1 MPLQDLENIFGEQK
15 TPTKTT
21 QPKQPKAISGL
32 GALEDIFRGEAP
44 QIEQLAIEQPR
55 IEEKGLFSKG
65 LDFGLNTGKTV
76 VKKGLDAWNWL
87 QTQNDKAAMDRANMT
102 RSLSRGLVEARD
114 LPIDQKQKLLTKYK
128 PYETFDEYQADTPI
142 IKFLNKPITQKV
154 IGEVAE
160 TTSNMPLKGFAT
172 IKAIGDDTY
181 EQAYQALLDD
191 RNNPE
196 NGTFKKF
203 MYELQDSA
211 PQTAIGVL
219 LAVGTGYLTRSTTAA
234 QAVSGAYYTALSAN
248 EQLQSRGKVESLG
261 NIGID
266 VIGDQILGNM
276 LLKVFKTPAKSLV
289 STMAKSFGIEGGTEI
304 SQSLIKYSNDY
315 ANAKTEEK
323 KKEILSEA
331 MQYVSSGQMLME
343 FAVGGVSG
351 AAIGAGVEIAG
362 KKISPE
368 APSIQ
373 PKKTLLEQVKAPEMK
388 KLFELTKN
396 SAEIRNAITTLEKEQ
411 RIAPSADKEA
421 ELVILNDHLADYQTA
436 FKDRTVDIRTGADPI
451 LQVETVEYDDGKVA
465 FSFTAK
471 AGQNEFSMPFLTTE
485 LSNTKE
491 EATQAA
497 LDAVKAWASS
507 RIETAE
513 QADLA
518 GYRDLLKS
526 LDKAQKMPANVL
538 VSELVE
544 EKPIIKTEEAILEE
558 IMPEISPEVEAQAT
572 EDWTENYAERFGD
585 LASRASE
592 IQTKLKEAKK
602 DEKSELEEELQSINT
617 EMGNMEQEFV
627 DKYVKEEK
635 PTKPEEKITKEE
647 AAKALTEKIK
657 QEEIVEKRKK
667 LEILDKEL
675 LKKEKVPKID
685 KEKII
690 QKEKELQEKYKGKEE
705 KAQEAL
711 AQILTELEVAEAGQR
726 IFIRNERGYDEVK
739 GIPSTFPKWIPE
751 HLRSKDLF
759 NKIIFGDLENIKY
772 PSKGNQT
779 RQRALYDILM
789 DEIDKRVGVDTKS
802 IRKGI
807 INLYGQEKL
816 EEVDTDSIRG
826 ELSESEKAEFD
837 KAIINIFEKEEKPA
851 EEKPIEKE
859 VKFETP
865 SGLAMAMYKTE
876 DLPEFPILMG
886 GMENV
891 RAIELP
897 EMVDLARELMGD
909 VPSIVKKTGKAAG
922 RFYGE
927 GAGRIKLIASLFEKG
942 NLPQASRVLAHEIG
956 HLIDYLPDQFLK
968 RGNLIGH
975 LHTLRGFMGHYFGTE
990 GALDT
995 KALRKA
1001 AEREILSEE
1010 GVSIS
1015 EYIKD
1020 KSIRERLKP
1029 LIKERYGNKIT
1040 ETGGIKNADIR
1051 KELLVVTRYWH
1062 PYDPAKVPASYK
1074 RYRESSVE
1082 LYAEAISMLFNSPG
1096 LLEQMAPI
1104 FYTEFFNAL
1113 DNKPEVKEAYFG
1125 LQELLSKD
1133 RKELLRL
1140 RRAGINKMFD
1150 EGDYKSG
1157 ELQKK
1162 RMEEKKKRA
1171 SDLMFRARFELVDKN
1186 SRIIDKVADLE
1197 KQGVFVNPDDNPVYY
1212 LEERNYLGGKIKAI
1226 MERDFNPVYQTLN
1239 DKNISWSDFGE
1250 YLFYQRIASGDRS
1263 EVANPRGITP
1273 DAANELID
1281 IMHEEYGE
1289 QFEILEKQADKFRTA
1304 LKKIAEEAY
1313 KEGLYTPELYAQM
1326 QENPAYVT
1334 FQVIEHIE
1342 TGMSSKVYKSIGTLK
1357 DITNPADASL
1367 LKMIATVKAIER
1379 NKVKKKTIDFLK
1391 SKSPTDIKEAKTR
1404 FTGKGKEP
1412 IPSRLPN
1419 EELVTY
1425 YDGGKLQ
1432 GVYVDPYIAKSL
1444 ENESIGSNNALIGT
1458 LKFFN
1463 GHLFRPLFIT
1473 FNLGFQSFNLIRD
1486 FTRFYKNIPDM
1497 TIYRALKRYSQA
1509 ARISK
1514 VRAFG
1519 LPKNPSK
1526 ADIEAQNIIQTLEYD
1541 KVFSVTFNDLLAG
1554 EQVEDKQ
1561 IDRILRESGIDS
1573 FRPEEGSKYLK
1584 APRAILKTIENLGN
1598 LIETLPKAAGYYEL
1612 TEKNKG
1618 EPLTKDQQSFI
1629 RKNIGSP
1636 DFLAGGFIKPATNEI
1651 FLFSNAITQGI
1662 RSDLHIATNPKTRA
1676 GFWWKTAKI
1685 SFLPKIIM
1693 MAALAGLFGEALK
1706 KMFEDVSEYDMTNYN
1721 IIPIGRDEKTGK
1733 TIYFRMPTD
1742 ETTRFLGGIFWKI
1755 LTVASNEQNI
1765 VKDITDIISY
1775 TGGQLPSISPIL
1787 ESGAATM
1794 QFVAGQ
1800 NPYDAFRGRQVLSQ
1814 DVYKAGGW
1822 DATKAFLGWQFQQL
1836 GGGVFYRFYHEPIA
1850 PKEMGTAEK
1859 VVNLPIVSNIA
1870 GRFIRVSDY
1879 GKQEKLRGVQKRVEK
1894 EEAKTRLDEKKI
1906 VNKYLEEAQ
1915 SKKMRFSNPTLENNL
1930 VKEIIG
1936 HLPQTKDE
1944 QDKARRIVK
1953 KFRLGLTRG
1962 GSDASVVALIDADTN
1977 KQKIEILKRIKD
1989 SMKADDFSVLKANLL
2004 REKIISSD
2012 IFYQIK

>member
-21 QPKQPKAISGL
+21 QPKQLKATSGL
-32 GALEDIFRGEAP
+32 GALEDIFRGETP
-44 QIEQLAIEQPR
+44 RIDQPTIEQPKV
-55 IEEKGLFSKG
+55 EEKGLFSKG

-87 QTQNDKAAMDRANMT
+87 QTQSDKAAMDRANMV
-102 RSLSRGLVEARD
+102 RSLSRGLVEAKD
-114 LPIDQKQKLLTKYK
+114 LPIDKKQELLTKYK
-128 PYETFDEYQADTPI
+128 SYETFDEYKADTPI
-142 IKFLNKPITQKV
+142 IKFLNKPIAQKV
-154 IGEVAE
+154 IGEIAE
-160 TTSNMPLKGFAT
+160 TTSNMPLKGFAS
-172 IKAIGDDTY
+172 IKSIGNDTY

-219 LAVGTGYLTRSTTAA
+219 LAVGTGYLTRSATAA

-248 EQLQSRGKVESLG
+248 EQLQSKGKVESLG

-289 STMAKSFGIEGGTEI
+289 STMAKSFGIEGGTEV
-304 SQSLIKYSNDY
+304 SQSLIKYGNDY

-373 PKKTLLEQVKAPEMK
+373 PKKTLLEQAKAPEMK

-396 SAEIRNAITTLEKEQ
+396 SAEMRDAVITLEKEQ

-421 ELVILNDHLADYQTA
+421 ELAILNDHLVDYQTA
-436 FKDRTVDIRTGADPI
+436 FKDRTIDIRTGADPI

-497 LDAVKAWASS
+497 LNAVKAWASS

-602 DEKSELEEELQSINT
+602 DERFELEKELQSINT

-635 PTKPEEKITKEE
+635 PIKLKEKITKEE
-647 AAKALTEKIK
+647 KEKIEFNK
-657 QEEIVEKRKK
+657 GDIVEVKNKK
-667 LEILDKEL
+667 GELVATTEVLEVKNDGIMA
-675 LKKEKVPKID
+675 KEKILGIPMLYKFENFYIKKIEKAIKEKKPKID

-690 QKEKELQEKYKGKEE
+690 KKEKENILVEEAKKYKSAKEFIKAQKTPHNLNIKDLKSFTGEDFKIAGISVEGRLAVEKYKKLKDIEPIKISPAGIVEQGHHRVLAAIENGQTMIKGVVDLTESQLTDIWN
-705 KAQEAL
+705 KAQE
-711 AQILTELEVAEAGQR
+711 IT
-726 IFIRNERGYDEVK
+726 
-739 GIPSTFPKWIPE
+739 
-751 HLRSKDLF
+751 
-759 NKIIFGDLENIKY
+759 
-772 PSKGNQT
+772 
-779 RQRALYDILM
+779 
-789 DEIDKRVGVDTKS
+789 
-802 IRKGI
+802 
-807 INLYGQEKL
+807 
-816 EEVDTDSIRG
+816 
-826 ELSESEKAEFD
+826 
-837 KAIINIFEKEEKPA
+837 
-851 EEKPIEKE
+851 
-859 VKFETP
+859 KFETP

-897 EMVDLARELMGD
+897 EIVDIARELMGD
-909 VPSIVKKTGKAAG
+909 VPSIIKKTGKAAG
-922 RFYGE
+922 RFYGQ
-927 GAGRIKLIASLFEKG
+927 GAGKIKLIASLFEKG

-956 HLIDYLPDQFLK
+956 HLIDYLPDQYLK
-968 RGNLIGH
+968 RGNLIGR
-975 LHTLRGFMGHYFGTE
+975 LQTLRGFMGHYFGTE

-1010 GVSIS
+1010 GISIS
-1015 EYIKD
+1015 EYIQD

-1029 LIKERYGNKIT
+1029 LIKERYSNKIT

-1051 KELLVVTRYWH
+1051 KELLAVTRYWH
-1062 PYDPAKVPASYK
+1062 PYDLVKVPASYK

-1096 LLEQMAPI
+1096 LLEQMAPT

-1140 RRAGINKMFD
+1140 RKAGVRKMFD

-1197 KQGVFVNPDDNPVYY
+1197 KQGVFVNSDDNPVYY

-1226 MERDFNPVYQTLN
+1226 MEKDFNPIYQTLN

-1250 YLFYQRIASGDRS
+1250 YLFYKRIVSGDRS

-1281 IMHEEYGE
+1281 VMREEYGE

-1379 NKVKKKTIDFLK
+1379 NKVKKKTIEFFK

-1425 YDGGKLQ
+1425 YDMGKLQ

-1519 LPKNPSK
+1519 LSKNPSK

-1554 EQVEDKQ
+1554 EQIEDKQ

-1573 FRPEEGSKYLK
+1573 FRPEDGSKYLK

-1618 EPLTKDQQSFI
+1618 EPLTKEQQSFI

-1662 RSDLHIATNPKTRA
+1662 RSDYHIATNPKTRA

-1685 SFLPKIIM
+1685 SFLPKIFMI
-1693 MAALAGLFGEALK
+1693 AALAGLFGETLK

-1721 IIPIGRDEKTGK
+1721 IIPIGRDEKTEK

-1742 ETTRFLGGIFWKI
+1742 ETTRFLGGIFWKM

-1787 ESGAATM
+1787 ESGSATM
-1794 QFVAGQ
+1794 QFIAGQ
-1800 NPYDAFRGRQVLSQ
+1800 NPYDVFRGRQVLSQ

-1836 GGGVFYRFYHEPIA
+1836 GGGVFYRFYHEPVA
-1850 PKEMGTAEK
+1850 PKEMGLAEK
-1859 VVNLPIVSNIA
+1859 VVNLPILSNIA

-1915 SKKMRFSNPTLENNL
+1915 SKNMRFSNPTLENNL